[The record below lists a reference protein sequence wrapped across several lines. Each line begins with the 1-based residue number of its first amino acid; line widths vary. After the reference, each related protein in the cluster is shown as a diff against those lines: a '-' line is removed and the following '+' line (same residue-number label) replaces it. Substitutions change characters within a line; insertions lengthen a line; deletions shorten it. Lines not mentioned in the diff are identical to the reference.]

1 MEELNVISEFLRL
14 LEDNIGKLFQDTDMG
29 ETQSFSEKNSSNIG
43 NDTQIG
49 KWYYIELK
57 RF

>member
-49 KWYYIELK
+49 K
-57 RF
+57 